1 VPNKRGQESSG
12 GGAAALVAI
21 ITLLIILYVL
31 FIPPSEREKILG
43 VNETAEEAEEDGGTT
58 GGAEYNKTLLSVQPG
73 KINYV
78 PLDEIEHELPSVN
91 LYTKTEG
98 MVIKEAGSVAVK
110 KALFT
115 EKKQNIT
122 FKLDYPEQTK
132 NILLSFNM
140 QRNYGEIII
149 KLNGQEIFNGEIVG
163 SMPNPIKL
171 PSDML
176 KVMNTI
182 EFEAAGIGLVFWK
195 VNDIALTDVKITGD
209 ITDMGASES
218 RSIFLINKN
227 EKDNLN
233 TASISFYAGCD
244 MDSVGRLFVEINGYD
259 IFTGI
264 PDCGQIR
271 TYQISPER
279 LLHGENIIRFR
290 TEKGHYLM
298 DRIAVKTEL
307 TEPEQYVWFFQL
319 SNDEYNSVLNGSI
332 DLNMTAEFV
341 DDSYKEGYFVI
352 NGYENG
358 FGSKKTEESWIIDP
372 YVKKG
377 GNTIRLDPSNNM
389 YITELTVVTE

>member
-1 VPNKRGQESSG
+1 VLNKRGQDVSG

-43 VNETAEEAEEDGGTT
+43 VNESTTTTSNATSSGGV
-58 GGAEYNKTLLSVQPG
+58 EYNKTLLEVQPG
-73 KINYV
+73 KINYI
-78 PLDEIEHELPSVN
+78 PLDVIEHELPSVN

-98 MVIKEAGSVAVK
+98 MVIKEIGSVAVK

-115 EKKQNIT
+115 EKKQNVT
-122 FKLDYPEQTK
+122 FKLEYPEQTK
-132 NILLSFNM
+132 NVLLSFNV
-140 QRNYGEIII
+140 QRSFGEIIV
-149 KLNGQEIFNGEIVG
+149 KLNGQDIFNGEIVG
-163 SMPNPIKL
+163 STPTPIKL
-171 PSDML
+171 PGDL
-176 KVMNTI
+176 LNIENTI
-182 EFEAAGIGLVFWK
+182 EFEAADIGLVFWK
-195 VNDIALTDVKITGD
+195 VNDIILSNVKITGD

-218 RSIFLINKN
+218 KSIFLINKN

-233 TASISFYAGCD
+233 TASVTFYAECEIN
-244 MDSVGRLFVEINGYD
+244 SVGRLFVEINGYD

-279 LLHGENIIRFR
+279 LVHGENIVRFK
-290 TEKGHYLM
+290 TEKGHYLL
-298 DRIAVKTEL
+298 DRIVVKLEL

-319 SNDEYNSVLNGSI
+319 NDNEYNSVLNGSI
-332 DLNMTAEFV
+332 DINMTADFV

-358 FGSKKTEESWIIDP
+358 FSSKKTEESWIIDP

-377 GNTIRLDPSNNM
+377 GNTIRLEPSNNM
-389 YITELTVVTE
+389 FITELSVITE

>member
-1 VPNKRGQESSG
+1 VLNKRGQDVSG

-31 FIPPSEREKILG
+31 FIPPGEREKILG
-43 VNETAEEAEEDGGTT
+43 VNESTTTTTSNATSSGGV
-58 GGAEYNKTLLSVQPG
+58 EYNKTLLEVQPG
-73 KINYV
+73 KINYI
-78 PLDEIEHELPSVN
+78 PLDVIEHELPSVN

-98 MVIKEAGSVAVK
+98 MVIKEIGSIAVK

-115 EKKQNIT
+115 EKKQNVT
-122 FKLDYPEQTK
+122 FKLEYPEQTK
-132 NILLSFNM
+132 NILLSFNV
-140 QRNYGEIII
+140 QRSFGELIVR
-149 KLNGQEIFNGEIVG
+149 LNGQEIFNAEIVG
-163 SMPNPIKL
+163 STPTPIKL
-171 PSDML
+171 PNDL
-176 KVMNTI
+176 LNIENTI
-182 EFEAAGIGLVFWK
+182 EFEAAEIGLVFWK
-195 VNDIALTDVKITGD
+195 VNDIILSNAKITGD

-218 RSIFLINKN
+218 KSIFLINKN

-233 TASISFYAGCD
+233 TASVTFYAECEIN
-244 MDSVGRLFVEINGYD
+244 SVGRLFVEINGYD

-279 LLHGENIIRFR
+279 LVHGENIIRFK
-290 TEKGHYLM
+290 TEKGHYLI
-298 DRIAVKTEL
+298 DRTVVKLEL

-319 SNDEYNSVLNGSI
+319 NDNEYNSVLNGSI
-332 DLNMTAEFV
+332 DVNMTADFA

-358 FGSKKTEESWIIDP
+358 FSSKKTEESWIIDP

-377 GNTIRLDPSNNM
+377 GNTIRLEPSNNM
-389 YITELTVVTE
+389 FITELSVVTE